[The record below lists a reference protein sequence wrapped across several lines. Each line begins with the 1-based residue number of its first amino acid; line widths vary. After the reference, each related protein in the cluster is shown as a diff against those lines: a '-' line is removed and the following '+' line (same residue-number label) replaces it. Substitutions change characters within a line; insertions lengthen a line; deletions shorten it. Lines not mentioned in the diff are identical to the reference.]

1 MTRTNEWGQPIGDD
15 LAGWEAP
22 PKPPHADLVGG
33 AATLR
38 PIDVDAHAVELFPAY
53 ADAADSLF
61 TYLPWGPFVDAG
73 DLAATLRRLDE
84 LPDWQV
90 YAIDAGDRLLGFIC
104 YLRIQPSHGSIEI
117 GGITFSPALQRTR
130 AATESMYLLIRHA
143 FDVGYRRVEWKCD
156 ALNAPSVAAAERLGF
171 TYEGTFRQATHYRGR
186 NRDTAWFSILDHEWP
201 SLDAGFQHWFEPS
214 NFDSNGQ
221 QRAPLRVR

>member
-1 MTRTNEWGQPIGDD
+1 M
-15 LAGWEAP
+15 
-22 PKPPHADLVGG
+22 
-33 AATLR
+33 
-38 PIDVDAHAVELFPAY
+38 HAVELYPAY
-53 ADAADSLF
+53 GDAADSLF
-61 TYLPWGPFVDAG
+61 TYLPWGPFADAG
-73 DLAATLRRLDE
+73 DLAATLHQLDG

-201 SLDAGFQHWFEPS
+201 SLYAGLQRWFEPS